1 MTKVLLAHWS
11 RAVVKTVLPA
21 GYFCLLLGGIASLIV
36 PPNSISTTTSTSLSI
51 IWGCFIIVGSI
62 MGMVGTVMG
71 RPGVEMVGTPLLF
84 FAIMI
89 YGIVL
94 LVRQWGI
101 PGLASNGTVVAW
113 LVIGLCILGVL
124 ARFINLVII
133 AKRWEILR

>member
-1 MTKVLLAHWS
+1 MTKVLMSEWS
-11 RAVVKTVLPA
+11 RKVVRAVLPL

-36 PPNSISTTTSTSLSI
+36 PPNSISTTTSTALSI
-51 IWGCFIIVGSI
+51 TWGVFIIAGAL
-62 MGMVGTVMG
+62 MGMFGTLMN

-84 FAIMI
+84 FAIMV

-113 LVIGLCILGVL
+113 LVIGMCIMGVL
-124 ARFINLVII
+124 ARFINLILT
-133 AKRWEILR
+133 AKRWELLR

>member
-1 MTKVLLAHWS
+1 MVKILKSKWS
-11 RAVVKTVLPA
+11 RGVVHAVLPL

-36 PPNSISTTTSTSLSI
+36 PPNSISTTTSTFLSLV
-51 IWGCFIIVGSI
+51 WGVFIIAGSL
-62 MGMVGTVMG
+62 MGIFGTVTG

-84 FAIMI
+84 FAIMV

-94 LVRQWGI
+94 LVRQWAI

-124 ARFINLVII
+124 ARFINLILT
-133 AKRWEILR
+133 AKRWELLR